1 MEPSNKRCKRC
12 RQALPIAP
20 QLPLLVLNK
29 ILSYLPFEL
38 HTAVAGAN
46 ALTRRRALQHPH
58 DRLAWYFKHDQST
71 DDAFAAHWAIEADD
85 PAKAY
90 ASKLCRFS
98 CAIKAQTFFNKCVP
112 SATARCMLNAP
123 RAASDAILS
132 RRWGWWRLVRALLQH
147 ETKNGRSRQ
156 PERVRVQ
163 GDEMCDTMG
172 DVTIFD
178 ASLFEFDAQP
188 DLIATVAFDDD
199 DDDDDEIQLCV
210 HGKRVHRIVI

>member
-1 MEPSNKRCKRC
+1 M
-12 RQALPIAP
+12 
-20 QLPLLVLNK
+20 
-29 ILSYLPFEL
+29 
-38 HTAVAGAN
+38 
-46 ALTRRRALQHPH
+46 
-58 DRLAWYFKHDQST
+58 
-71 DDAFAAHWAIEADD
+71 
-85 PAKAY
+85 
-90 ASKLCRFS
+90 
-98 CAIKAQTFFNKCVP
+98 
-112 SATARCMLNAP
+112 
-123 RAASDAILS
+123 
-132 RRWGWWRLVRALLQH
+132 RALLQH